1 MLERISDLPE
11 HVLGVTAHGEVSAED
26 YRNVLVPAV
35 EASLAK
41 QRRVRL
47 LYVLAGDFKG
57 FTAGATWEDAKVG
70 MKHLTAFQRAAVVTN
85 VEKIRGVVKAVGFA
99 LPGEVRV
106 YSLEELAAARA
117 WVSEPAAPGHLEFR
131 LDREK
136 RLLELEPHGELEA
149 GDFDRLRA
157 EVDPYL
163 EQQGELRGIAVI
175 AEHFPGWDDLS
186 AVGSHLRFVRDH
198 HQKIRRL
205 ALVTNDRFA
214 AAVPRFAR
222 LFIKAEVRTF
232 PMEERTEA
240 LAWLAKP

>member
-41 QRRVRL
+41 HHRVRL
-47 LYVLAGDFKG
+47 LYVLASDFTG
-57 FTAGATWEDAKVG
+57 FTRGGAWEDAKVG
-70 MKHLTAFQRAAVVTN
+70 MKHLTSFQRAAVVTN
-85 VEKIRGVVKAVGFA
+85 LEKIRGVVKAIGFA

-106 YSLEELAAARA
+106 YSLDELGTARE
-117 WVSEPAAPGHLEFR
+117 WVSEPPAPGHLAFR

-136 RLLELEPHGELEA
+136 GVLELEPQGELEA

-163 EQQGELRGIAVI
+163 EQHGQLRGIAVI

-198 HQKIRRL
+198 HQKVRRL

-214 AAVPRFAR
+214 SAVPRFAK
-222 LFIKAEVRTF
+222 LFIKAEVRSF
-232 PMEERTEA
+232 SLEQRA
-240 LAWLAKP
+240 GAKSWLAEP